1 MPGFWYG
8 VMPDRWRRA
17 QQSKVLDELE
27 EWRRDGC
34 NLLTRLVELT
44 DDCDEVHLEALRI
57 RRLLGL

>member
-1 MPGFWYG
+1 MHGFWHRL
-8 VMPDRWRRA
+8 MPDHQRRA

>member
-1 MPGFWYG
+1 MTSFWYG

-17 QQSKVLDELE
+17 QQQKVLEELE
-27 EWRRDGC
+27 EWRQDGT
-34 NLLTRLVELT
+34 NLLSRLVELT